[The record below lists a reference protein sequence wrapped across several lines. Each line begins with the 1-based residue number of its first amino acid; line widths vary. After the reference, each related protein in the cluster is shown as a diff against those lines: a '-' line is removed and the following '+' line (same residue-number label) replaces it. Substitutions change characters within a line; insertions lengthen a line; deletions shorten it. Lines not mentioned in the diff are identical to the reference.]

1 MSGPKPLPDV
11 DERNLAKQLE
21 RLVLERYGPACV
33 IVKENG
39 DAVYFSA
46 RVSRYLQ
53 QPSDSPETNVIN
65 MARAGLRIPLRT
77 SLHKAVTSRERVVQ
91 KQISVQTNGAVS
103 LIDIAVEPLTAFQA
117 GLYLIMF
124 EEAAPGLAQP
134 DDAPAFNPNAEETI
148 RHLEDEL
155 RSAHEQAQA
164 AYEELETANEELQSA
179 NEEYQSTNEELET
192 SKEELQ
198 SFNEELETVNSEL
211 NRKVGELDHANS
223 DLRNLLD
230 STQIATVFLD
240 YRGRRGRGG

>member
-1 MSGPKPLPDV
+1 MLAQHKYLV
-11 DERNLAKQLE
+11 DLA
-21 RLVLERYGPACV
+21 A
-33 IVKENG
+33 
-39 DAVYFSA
+39 
-46 RVSRYLQ
+46 
-53 QPSDSPETNVIN
+53 
-65 MARAGLRIPLRT
+65 
-77 SLHKAVTSRERVVQ
+77 
-91 KQISVQTNGAVS
+91 
-103 LIDIAVEPLTAFQA
+103 EPLTAFQA

-124 EEAAPGLAQP
+124 EETAPGRVAQP

-155 RSAHEQAQA
+155 RSAHEQAQS